1 MLKIQFKDKS
11 QEPLWVMEKAFSIGS
26 ASKNHLTIESESV
39 SPQHARIMNQGDTFL
54 LKDLGSERGTFVN
67 GRRITQKN
75 IACGDILMFGD
86 VELEVVDPM
95 DEHKGEQ
102 QQYWSLIADSSWL
115 SGQEFPIRGEVD
127 DVVTIGRSAQC
138 DVVFPGTHLS
148 RLHAEVT
155 INYSSLTIKDM
166 GSANGTFVNDKKVT
180 STQLYPGDKLRLD
193 VYSFR
198 VFGPGIELP
207 RSATTAM
214 PAIQPKLSDTDPG
227 TGTKKWVSK
236 PTSPGNREQI
246 NLYKKQY
253 KPAII
258 VGSVILALLAIVTYV
273 VLGLV
278 KF

>member
-1 MLKIQFKDKS
+1 
-11 QEPLWVMEKAFSIGS
+11 MEKAFSIGS

-39 SPQHARIMNQGDTFL
+39 SAQHARIMNQGDTFL

-75 IACGDILMFGD
+75 IACGDTLMFGD
-86 VELEVVDPM
+86 VELEVIDPM
-95 DEHKGEQ
+95 EEHQGEQ

-127 DVVTIGRSAQC
+127 DVITIGRSAQC

-180 STQLYPGDKLRLD
+180 TTQIYPGDKLRLD

-207 RSATTAM
+207 KSATAVM
-214 PAIQPKLSDTDPG
+214 QAIQPKLSDTDPG

-258 VGSVILALLAIVTYV
+258 VGSVILSLLGIVTYV